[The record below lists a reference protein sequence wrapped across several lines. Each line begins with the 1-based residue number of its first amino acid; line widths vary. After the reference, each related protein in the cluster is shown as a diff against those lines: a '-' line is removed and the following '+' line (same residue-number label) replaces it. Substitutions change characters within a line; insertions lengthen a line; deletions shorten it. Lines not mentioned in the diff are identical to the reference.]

1 MIDREKNHMKIKNKI
16 ISLFIIVSNLGLA
29 QSKIVYTYS
38 GSGNRTMREISFSPF
53 RVGSKDSIDSAKEFP
68 KLLMNEGISVYPNPS
83 KDFVNV
89 SINDFDGSKKNHL
102 TLIDAKGNEILFQT
116 IKSQKTEFNIT
127 QIKSGVYYF
136 RLVKNETILYYKLVK
151 ID

>member
-1 MIDREKNHMKIKNKI
+1 MI
-16 ISLFIIVSNLGLA
+16 SIV
-29 QSKIVYTYS
+29 
-38 GSGNRTMREISFSPF
+38 R
-53 RVGSKDSIDSAKEFP
+53 
-68 KLLMNEGISVYPNPS
+68 
-83 KDFVNV
+83 
-89 SINDFDGSKKNHL
+89 KKNNL

-136 RLVKNETILYYKLVK
+136 RVVKNETILYYKLVK

>member
-1 MIDREKNHMKIKNKI
+1 MKTKNKI
-16 ISLFIIVSNLGLA
+16 IAIFILASSLGFA
-29 QSKIVYTYS
+29 QSKIEYTYS
-38 GSGNRTMREISFSPF
+38 GSGNRTMRQISFSPF
-53 RVGSKDSIDSAKEFP
+53 RVGSKDSTESAKEFP
-68 KLLMNEGISVYPNPS
+68 KVLMKEGISVYPNPS

-89 SINDFDGSKKNHL
+89 SINDFDSSQKNNL

-116 IKSQKTEFNIT
+116 INSQKTEFNIS

-136 RLVKNETILYYKLVK
+136 RVVKNESILYYKLVK